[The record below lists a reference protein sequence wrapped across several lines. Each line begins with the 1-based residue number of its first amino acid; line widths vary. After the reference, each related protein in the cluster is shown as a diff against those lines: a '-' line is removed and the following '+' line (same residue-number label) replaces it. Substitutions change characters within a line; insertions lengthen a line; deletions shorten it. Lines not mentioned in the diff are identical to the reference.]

1 MSGAV
6 DSGQGGKGKGGSQ
19 DFDLNLAPIIDSFT
33 VLIAFM
39 LVSASFLSIG
49 ILDAGISAAGVA
61 PKSDAPPS
69 VNLTVEVASDHH
81 FTLKLSGKSTANVKL
96 AGKEG
101 KYDLEGL
108 TEKVGGYRKQWT
120 DLNAVTLVSEEAVQ
134 YKDVVQV
141 MEALRKNVPVVL
153 LGGF

>member
-61 PKSDAPPS
+61 PTSDAPPS
-69 VNLTVEVASDHH
+69 VNLTVEVAADQQ
-81 FTLKLSGKSTANVKL
+81 LILKL
-96 AGKEG
+96 AGKSDAKVSLAAKDG
-101 KYDLEGL
+101 KYDLPAL

-120 DLNAVTLVSEEAVQ
+120 DLNAVTLVSADTVQ
-134 YKDVVQV
+134 YKDVVQI